1 MIAFAVTT
9 ASKPVFADDTRQC
22 VWTQIKEYGAPNIG
36 TNGQVALA
44 ENWQN
49 LSEDGWSLK
58 AVSSAPTGLEQSYYI
73 FEKCERCNCADRRG
87 THTVHGYLIGP
98 IHSSNVTSNIV
109 GHNLPVM

>member
-9 ASKPVFADDTRQC
+9 ASKPVFADDTRQY

-73 FEKCERCNCADRRG
+73 FKNVSDA
-87 THTVHGYLIGP
+87 TVPTDAVP
-98 IHSSNVTSNIV
+98 IPFMVI
-109 GHNLPVM
+109 